1 METEP
6 LPPLEHLPPRFDD
19 NPENVQGMCIHPTP
33 YAPLNNLLNLIFNVI
48 YKLYKLLTI
57 DCWQIGDY

>member
-19 NPENVQGMCIHPTP
+19 NSENVQGMCIHHTICTTSTFIES
-33 YAPLNNLLNLIFNVI
+33 NLQCYL
-48 YKLYKLLTI
+48 
-57 DCWQIGDY
+57 